1 MDELSPWV
9 LVWLA
14 PEIDVELMRELAE
27 MLPELVGRFGCCSPR
42 HRVLFNLRDEG
53 SKCVG

>member
-1 MDELSPWV
+1 
-9 LVWLA
+9 VWLA

-27 MLPELVGRFGCCSPR
+27 MLPELVGRFRCCSPR